1 MNIGGADV
9 VWAPEW
15 SYEEDYGAGPFDA
28 GWMTEDEARAFIK
41 KSADKFARSES
52 QAMPEALR
60 QFLTDLQSEAEV
72 KELHDWLDGNPCA
85 VDEMIETI
93 LCQRRWKALNV

>member
-1 MNIGGADV
+1 MK
-9 VWAPEW
+9 
-15 SYEEDYGAGPFDA
+15 
-28 GWMTEDEARAFIK
+28 T
-41 KSADKFARSES
+41 
-52 QAMPEALR
+52 QAMPEVLR

-93 LCQRRWKALNV
+93 VAAVSALRQLSGRR